1 MIVILLISTLE
12 CTMYIRH
19 KNIRKQELLE
29 ATIENINHKEQEI
42 KEMKE
47 KLEEYKTKKQEKDAQ
62 EVKINELEQLVSEL
76 DNELENKKQT
86 LINLENE

>member
-1 MIVILLISTLE
+1 
-12 CTMYIRH
+12 MYIRH

-29 ATIENINHKEQEI
+29 ATIEDINHKEQEI

-47 KLEEYKTKKQEKDAQ
+47 KLEEYKTIKQEKDAQ
-62 EVKINELEQLVSEL
+62 EVKISELEQLVSEL
-76 DNELENKKQT
+76 DSELENKKQT